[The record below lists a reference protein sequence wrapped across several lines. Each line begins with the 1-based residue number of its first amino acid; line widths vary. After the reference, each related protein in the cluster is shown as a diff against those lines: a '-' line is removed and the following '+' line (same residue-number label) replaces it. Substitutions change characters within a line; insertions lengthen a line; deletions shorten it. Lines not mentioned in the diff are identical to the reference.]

1 MGINLHI
8 STIRD
13 GTIKSTVQ
21 YLSGERSNGT
31 LSLSFGR
38 SNPSAQIHFI
48 DGDPV
53 AAMFGRLKGAVVFDL
68 LFCQEQSI
76 TEIEFAPSTV
86 SSWRDGND
94 RSVLLDTENLNQILK
109 SQSESV
115 ASCEARPFIY
125 GPLLVQTAEGEPVG
139 SVLKVIYEFENY
151 QALLESVDSS
161 EDDRYAPLMQC
172 SLIRRALDAGVMT
185 YKTPLVSLKYL
196 RSLLNFVQPLE
207 SNEAEN
213 LKGYMRALLPHP
225 RATRVPLERFYAFAG
240 AVEAIAYRRG
250 DADGDEVKKF
260 IYKCVRTAADDG
272 AKARA
277 GYSDAD
283 D

>member
-38 SNPSAQIHFI
+38 SNPQAQIHFI

-53 AAMFGRLKGAVVFDL
+53 AAMFGRLRGAVVFDL
-68 LFCQEQSI
+68 LFCQEQAI
-76 TEIEFAPSTV
+76 TEIDFAPSTV
-86 SSWRDGND
+86 SSWRDGCD

-109 SQSESV
+109 SQSAAV
-115 ASCEARPFIY
+115 ASCAARPFIF

-139 SVLKVIYEFENY
+139 SVLKVIYEFEKY
-151 QALLESVDSS
+151 QALLESVDPPKA
-161 EDDRYAPLMQC
+161 DRFAPLLQC
-172 SLIRRALDAGVMT
+172 QLIRRALDSGVMG

-196 RSLLNFVQPLE
+196 RKLLDFVQPLE

-225 RATRVPLERFYAFAG
+225 RATRVPLERFYAFAS

-250 DADGDEVKKF
+250 DAAGDEAKKF
-260 IYKCVRTAADDG
+260 IYKCIRSAADESTKVRSG
-272 AKARA
+272 
-277 GYSDAD
+277 SDESD